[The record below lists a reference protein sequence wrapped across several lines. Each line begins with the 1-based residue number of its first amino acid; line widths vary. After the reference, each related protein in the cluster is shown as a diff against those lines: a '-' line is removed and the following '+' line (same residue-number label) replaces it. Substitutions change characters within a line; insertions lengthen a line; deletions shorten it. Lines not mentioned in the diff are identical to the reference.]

1 MLSTAMLK
9 NLKREKPWA
18 KLRMSRKE
26 YKTRQPWKNS
36 GVSRTKFE
44 EYITHFPDEA
54 IGALYREAEA
64 EKLVEA
70 MFGKVE

>member
-1 MLSTAMLK
+1 MLSASMLK

-18 KLRMSRKE
+18 RLRMSRKDYE
-26 YKTRQPWKNS
+26 TRRPWTNS
-36 GVSRTKFE
+36 GVSRAKFE
-44 EYITHFPDEA
+44 EYIAHFPDEA
-54 IGALYREAEA
+54 IDALYREAEA

>member
-1 MLSTAMLK
+1 MLSASMLK

-18 KLRMSRKE
+18 RLRMSRKDYE
-26 YKTRQPWKNS
+26 TRRPWKDS
-36 GVSRTKFE
+36 GVSRAKFE

-54 IGALYREAEA
+54 IDALYREAEA
-64 EKLVEA
+64 DKLVGA